1 MSRGVRLDL
10 GVRWVEGVCESRG
23 WWLGVWVCGC
33 VGWGGERVDTMKGLE
48 VMNGLLICGFK
59 SRTPHQS
66 YAVIHNARKEKA
78 LGESRKN

>member
-1 MSRGVRLDL
+1 V
-10 GVRWVEGVCESRG
+10 
-23 WWLGVWVCGC
+23 
-33 VGWGGERVDTMKGLE
+33 WGGERVDTMKGLE

-78 LGESRKN
+78 LGERRKN

>member
-1 MSRGVRLDL
+1 
-10 GVRWVEGVCESRG
+10 
-23 WWLGVWVCGC
+23 
-33 VGWGGERVDTMKGLE
+33 MKGLE

-78 LGESRKN
+78 LGERRKNLQNIQRYTEVLYSLRYVVRYVKIQ

>member
-1 MSRGVRLDL
+1 MSQEAG
-10 GVRWVEGVCESRG
+10 G
-23 WWLGVWVCGC
+23 WVCGC
-33 VGWGGERVDTMKGLE
+33 VGVWGGAGERVDTMKGLE

-78 LGESRKN
+78 LGERRKN